1 MFFTVFFFWSP
12 RAACGILV
20 PQPEIKPVPP
30 ALGAQSL
37 NHWTAREV
45 PILVFFNTD
54 IFNIS
59 FKEARRIYFRVLIVV
74 FF

>member
-1 MFFTVFFFWSP
+1 MAVRFSYMAFIML
-12 RAACGILV
+12 RKV